1 MSGGARPEELVGV
14 VLAGGLSSRMG
25 EHKPA
30 LRLCEGMPDLL
41 SRTIALMRSCTAEV
55 WVSCRQG
62 QTVPDCRCIHDFEEG
77 LGPIGGIVS
86 ALTALVQSPRQA
98 ALVLSCDLPFMHE
111 DTLAR
116 LIHARRGVQS
126 GALMTT
132 FRQTETGYIEA
143 LTAIYEKEALP
154 FFEQALAAGLRQINL
169 ALRPDQRTEVLYS
182 RREALPFF
190 NINYPADLEMARQ
203 LIASFGFVTGGK
215 GASGSASG
223 TATT

>member
-1 MSGGARPEELVGV
+1 MSDGACPEDIVGV

-30 LRLCEGMPDLL
+30 LRLCESMPDLL
-41 SRTIALMRSCTAEV
+41 SCAIGLLRSCTAEV

-62 QTVPDCRCIHDFEEG
+62 QTVPDCRCIHDLEEG

-86 ALTALVQSPRQA
+86 ALTALARSPRRA
-98 ALVLSCDLPFMHE
+98 ALVLSCDLPFMNK

-116 LIHARRGVQS
+116 LIDARRNAEPGT
-126 GALMTT
+126 LMTT
-132 FRQTETGYIEA
+132 FRQAETGYIEA

-154 FFEQALAAGLRQINL
+154 FFEQALASRLRQINL
-169 ALRPDQRTEVLYS
+169 VLRPDQRMDVTYT

-190 NINYPADLEMARQ
+190 NINFPADLILVQRYLETRR
-203 LIASFGFVTGGK
+203 FGED
-215 GASGSASG
+215 A
-223 TATT
+223 